1 MRRKI
6 GKYRLVTALLAVGL
20 ILLVVAI
27 VYAPQAVDWTNSY
40 SKRHSVPL
48 GMSLVFEVSDDLF
61 PNKEVRV
68 ANGGIANFLEDAI
81 PLNTNLIFI
90 NDELEMGME
99 DWAKVLDVAAAGN
112 HVFLAAERFSQNIT
126 DSLGFEMVMG
136 VPLPRIL
143 MNDSVGFNFTNKEL
157 KIAGN
162 YWYARTITNNYFS
175 RYDSLKTSV
184 LGYNHMGKTNFI
196 QTRYGEGTIYIHCN
210 PIAFT
215 NYHLINGNK
224 SEYIFKAFSYLPVTT
239 TIWDEK
245 YKSGAPV
252 LANQMMFVLDNKA
265 LRMAWYLFLIG
276 VALFMILQGRR
287 RQRPIPVVEAP
298 ANTSLDFVETI
309 ARLYFLNQNHLNIA
323 QKRYQYFLD
332 YLRSTYYLDT
342 SLPESRLIEETSR
355 KSGVPERT
363 LASIFHM
370 AANIEKVHHISHED
384 LHQFNRQLEYFYK
397 NCQ

>member
-27 VYAPQAVDWTNSY
+27 VYAPQPVDWTNSY

-48 GMSLVFEVSDDLF
+48 GMSLIFEVSDDLF
-61 PNKEVRV
+61 PNQEVRV

-126 DSLGFEMVMG
+126 DSLGFEVVMG

-143 MNDSVGFNFTNKEL
+143 MNDSVGYNFTNKRL
-157 KIAGN
+157 KIAEN
-162 YWYARTITNNYFS
+162 YWYGRTITNNYIS

-196 QTRYGEGTIYIHCN
+196 HTRYGEGAIYVNCN

-224 SEYIFKAFSYLPVTT
+224 SEYIFKALSYLPVTT

-245 YKSGAPV
+245 YKSGAPA

-276 VALFMILQGRR
+276 VALFMILQGKR
-287 RQRPIPVVEAP
+287 RQRPIPVVHAP

-363 LASIFHM
+363 LASIFRM

-384 LHQFNRQLEYFYK
+384 LHQFNRQLEFFYK